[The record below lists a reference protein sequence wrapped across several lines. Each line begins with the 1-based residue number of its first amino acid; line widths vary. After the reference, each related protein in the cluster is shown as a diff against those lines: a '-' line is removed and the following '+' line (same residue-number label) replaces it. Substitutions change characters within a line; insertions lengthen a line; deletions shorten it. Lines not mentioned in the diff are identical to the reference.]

1 MHISWVWINW
11 RPWPKRNFHFRVNL
25 QVRKLLWVQLDCG
38 WRVLCCH
45 GEFVVDC
52 ELCCTKCWKSS
63 IPVEVFCVLTDT
75 ERLRLCRLAGARL
88 SRQTRIGSTRP
99 GRSLVGSWRRV
110 PPPEGASLSQG
121 EILQIQALHS
131 SRNTQVLFIYLFFNC
146 NFNPAN
152 QTKHACK
159 TVN

>member
-1 MHISWVWINW
+1 MYIFWVWINW
-11 RPWPKRNFHFRVNL
+11 RPSPKRNFHFRVNL
-25 QVRKLLWVQLDCG
+25 QVRTLLWVQLDCG

-121 EILQIQALHS
+121 ECR
-131 SRNTQVLFIYLFFNC
+131 SRRCRVPDTRRYFLFIYFLTATLTR
-146 NFNPAN
+146 P
-152 QTKHACK
+152 TKQSTLAK
-159 TVN
+159 Q